1 MISEEERMKATPR
14 LAQGCCNDTH
24 VIDKRGNIL
33 QVNSISKKKAKKL
46 LAYKI
51 ICMKRALDD
60 IDLLLDYAPVGDGT
74 AKTFAR
80 NLKLNKTLYRLQVW
94 EEEDEPEAL
103 QLVLDL
109 AIRSL
114 ENGASQEVVLAMLK
128 QSRGDRDD

>member
-1 MISEEERMKATPR
+1 MISDEERMKATPR

-103 QLVLDL
+103 QLVMDL

-114 ENGASQEVVLAMLK
+114 ENGASQEIVLAMLK

>member
-1 MISEEERMKATPR
+1 MISDEERMKTTPR

-60 IDLLLDYAPVGDGT
+60 IDLLLDYAPVGDGI
-74 AKTFAR
+74 ARVFAR
-80 NLKLNKTLYRLQVW
+80 NLKLDKTLYRLQVW

-103 QLVLDL
+103 QLVMDL

-114 ENGASQEVVLAMLK
+114 ENGASQEVILAMLK
-128 QSRGDRDD
+128 QSRGETYD